1 MSESRPLRTTLT
13 IVMDVLIA
21 LAIVET
27 VRLVILFFGRF
38 AATGWGKAV
47 IALTNPLTIPFGF
60 EPIKTPYGGVFSI
73 NAVLTIV
80 VLLLA
85 EWILSVIRSRA

>member
-1 MSESRPLRTTLT
+1 MRTALT
-13 IVMDVLIA
+13 IAMDVLIV

-27 VRLVILFFGRF
+27 VRLVVLFFGRF
-38 AATGWGKAV
+38 AATGWGKTV

-60 EPIKTPYGGVFSI
+60 EPIKTPYGGVFAV

-85 EWILSVIRSRA
+85 EWVLSVVRSRA